1 MVFLYY
7 FSVSIS
13 LDSVTVSQNTQYQ
26 DSGSSDSGVEPASS
40 YRKVTGSVPLVCMS
54 KCSWARYEPQ
64 TTPDVL
70 VGTLHG
76 SHHHQCMNVCVNY
89 YTLRWTKACVKC
101 CKCTNEWKIQKST
114 SRFYW
119 YICVFPSVTSEKH
132 LLLSQTKY
140 LFWLSFW
147 CLQGLANK
155 GEDPKCRHNGSRLAE
170 NTHKKNILI
179 QRNWSP

>member
-1 MVFLYY
+1 MWQWARTHNTKIAAAVTQGWSQRL
-7 FSVSIS
+7 VIGRS
-13 LDSVTVSQNTQYQ
+13 LVQFPWSACQ
-26 DSGSSDSGVEPASS
+26 
-40 YRKVTGSVPLVCMS
+40 SVPGQDT
-54 KCSWARYEPQ
+54 EPQ

-89 YTLRWTKACVKC
+89 YTLRWTKASVKC